1 MTHFISNGILVVLSE
16 RKAPKN
22 RKKCLT
28 KKGANDILVVLPKKE
43 GAKERQKKSNDL
55 WKLSKTLILIS

>member
-1 MTHFISNGILVVLSE
+1 MKKN
-16 RKAPKN
+16 KKN

-28 KKGANDILVVLPKKE
+28 KKEANDILVVLPKKE

-55 WKLSKTLILIS
+55 